1 MKTVTIFD
9 LLGTIRRRF
18 LPILIITVLC
28 GGLVAGLSLLRQER
42 VIPQSYTAEA
52 TILLSIDKGIDKT
65 TEEQR
70 MYNSIDETRALE
82 NARYIV
88 LSDSVAG
95 EVRRKLAD
103 RAPDLVISSPY
114 VYDTELGQRTETTFV
129 FVDATSTDPQ
139 AAVDA
144 ADEVAVKAAE
154 AIVENLD
161 AIKSARIYESA
172 FLKGAKSTV
181 AANPG
186 QDVTGSA
193 VLGEG
198 ATATGG
204 VLASIDLKFTLLALF
219 VGLFGSAFCF
229 CAYEILNRKIRTVHD
244 AEALIGIPVITR
256 LSALE
261 QAQEQSDRVEV
272 EGQSDGTKAE
282 GQRELGV
289 IASDAQVFF
298 AKNDR
303 KVIGVGSIADP
314 VTSKIIAE
322 RLTDEMKAR
331 GMKALL
337 ITGTEAEPVSLASQ
351 KLLIEQASSTRDVV
365 IVDVGALAGSA
376 DAAASASATDVVL
389 LVTQA
394 HRASNGQIKKAIQ
407 QLQIADVPLLGV
419 ALIAGKPK
427 ALTQVLR
434 RG

>member
-1 MKTVTIFD
+1 
-9 LLGTIRRRF
+9 
-18 LPILIITVLC
+18 
-28 GGLVAGLSLLRQER
+28 LRQER

-70 MYNSIDETRALE
+70 MYNSVDETRALE
-82 NARYIV
+82 NARHIV

-95 EVRRKLAD
+95 EVRREFAS
-103 RAPDLVISSPY
+103 RAPDLVVSSPY
-114 VYDTELGQRTETTFV
+114 IFDTELGLRTETTFV
-129 FVDATSTDPQ
+129 FVNATTTDAQ

-144 ADEVAVKAAE
+144 ANEVAVKATE

-161 AIKSARIYESA
+161 AIKDARIYEEA
-172 FLKGAKSTV
+172 LLKDGKSTV

-186 QDVTGSA
+186 QELTGSA

-198 ATATGG
+198 AATSGG
-204 VLASIDLKFTLLALF
+204 VLGSIDLKFMLLAVF

-244 AEALIGIPVITR
+244 AEAFTGIPVIAR

-261 QAQEQSDRVEV
+261 QAQEQD
-272 EGQSDGTKAE
+272 DGTEAK

-289 IASDAQVFF
+289 VASDAQVFF
-298 AKNDR
+298 AKNDK

-314 VTSKIIAE
+314 GTSKTIAD
-322 RLTDEMKAR
+322 RLADEMKAR
-331 GMKALL
+331 GMKVSMIA
-337 ITGTEAEPVSLASQ
+337 GTEAEPVSLVSQ
-351 KLLIEQASSTRDVV
+351 KRLIEQAGSANDVV
-365 IVDVGALAGSA
+365 IVDIGALANNV
-376 DAAASASATDVVL
+376 DAASAASATDVMF

-407 QLQIADVPLLGV
+407 QLQIADVPLLGI
-419 ALIAGKPK
+419 ALIDGKPK
-427 ALTQVLR
+427 TFIRAS
-434 RG
+434 RGA